1 MRKNLFTLGAILAA
15 STMVTAAPAQLDK
28 SRPPVPPVPQEK
40 PRPPMPKPQQEKPR
54 PPMPKPQHEKL
65 RPPMPKPHEGKPR
78 PPMPRP
84 VPKPPV
90 PPAHPVVEYRQVR
103 NTYTIQ
109 LNADNVIIF
118 EQRIIGLRE
127 LRDKIRMVKFDRP
140 RPLIIVKVES
150 GVAKSRLDYAL
161 KELRTA
167 GFNDVQ
173 IVNIPRR
180 VKFAPAPRI
189 PAKRVRR

>member
-15 STMVTAAPAQLDK
+15 STMVTAAPAQFDK

-40 PRPPMPKPQQEKPR
+40 PRPPMPKPHQEKPR
-54 PPMPKPQHEKL
+54 PPMPKP
-65 RPPMPKPHEGKPR
+65 MPKP
-78 PPMPRP
+78 MS
-84 VPKPPV
+84 KPPV
-90 PPAHPVVEYRQVR
+90 LPPRPAVEYRQVR

>member
-1 MRKNLFTLGAILAA
+1 MKTKLFLLAVLIGAGSMI
-15 STMVTAAPAQLDK
+15 SAAPA
-28 SRPPVPPVPQEK
+28 RREEPPREEEK
-40 PRPPMPKPQQEKPR
+40 
-54 PPMPKPQHEKL
+54 
-65 RPPMPKPHEGKPR
+65 
-78 PPMPRP
+78 RP
-84 VPKPPV
+84 VPGKPAPGKNDKR
-90 PPAHPVVEYRQVR
+90 PAPGRPAPGKNDKRPAPAKPAPRKADKRPAPVVVHPAPVAPKAPVVYQPRR

-161 KELRTA
+161 KELRAA

-173 IVNIPRR
+173 IVNSPRR

>member
-15 STMVTAAPAQLDK
+15 STMVTAAPAQFDK
-28 SRPPVPPVPQEK
+28 SRPPVPPVQQEK

-54 PPMPKPQHEKL
+54 PPMPKPQQEKP
-65 RPPMPKPHEGKPR
+65 RPPMPKP
-78 PPMPRP
+78 M
-84 VPKPPV
+84 PKPPV

-140 RPLIIVKVES
+140 RPQIIVKVES

-161 KELRTA
+161 KELRAA